1 MLNALLVLKSLIS
14 LQAYIIWRK
23 AMRGSTKFKPT
34 YSNLEP
40 IQEGGSL
47 EESEEKDERM
57 TEAGTQLS

>member
-1 MLNALLVLKSLIS
+1 
-14 LQAYIIWRK
+14 
-23 AMRGSTKFKPT
+23 MRGSTKFKPT